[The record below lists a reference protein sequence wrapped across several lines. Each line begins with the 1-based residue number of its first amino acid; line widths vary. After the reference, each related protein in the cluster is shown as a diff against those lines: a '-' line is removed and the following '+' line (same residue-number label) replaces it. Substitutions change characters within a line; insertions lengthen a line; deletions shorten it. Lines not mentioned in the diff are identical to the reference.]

1 MNKIWILLLSFFL
14 LNCSFDT
21 RSGIWTQNKKIEELN
36 KDTEILFKKKR
47 TISEEFNS
55 SLNFKLNLTN
65 ILKQN
70 SSHLSNNSGL
80 SNFNIEIKNS
90 SKFKFSKI
98 KNFNYFEPSL
108 VSDGNNFAF
117 FDDKS
122 NLLKFDQL
130 SKIVWK
136 KNFYEKYEKKIKP
149 ILTLA
154 LHQNNLVVVDNIGKI
169 YNVNFSN
176 GDLIWSKMNLNP
188 FNSQLKIYK
197 NKIYAIDMN
206 NILICYSLKDGKEL
220 WKFKSD
226 DTFLKS
232 NKRNSLSIKNDVV
245 YFNNSL
251 GDIIAVNAI
260 EGSLIWQL
268 PTQSSNVYENAF
280 GLKMSDLVISGEDI
294 ISSNNRNE
302 FYSFNLI
309 NGVLN
314 WKQNINSNVRPVIIN
329 NYIFTFSN
337 EGYFFII
344 DKKLGNIIRI
354 TNVFKNFEKDISPVG
369 FIVGKK
375 EILLSTSNGKL
386 LIIDIA
392 TGKTKLILKID
403 NDIISRPFIFNKEV
417 LLVKNNAIIRL
428 N

>member
-1 MNKIWILLLSFFL
+1 
-14 LNCSFDT
+14 
-21 RSGIWTQNKKIEELN
+21 
-36 KDTEILFKKKR
+36 
-47 TISEEFNS
+47 
-55 SLNFKLNLTN
+55 
-65 ILKQN
+65 
-70 SSHLSNNSGL
+70 
-80 SNFNIEIKNS
+80 
-90 SKFKFSKI
+90 
-98 KNFNYFEPSL
+98 
-108 VSDGNNFAF
+108 
-117 FDDKS
+117 
-122 NLLKFDQL
+122 
-130 SKIVWK
+130 
-136 KNFYEKYEKKIKP
+136 
-149 ILTLA
+149 
-154 LHQNNLVVVDNIGKI
+154 
-169 YNVNFSN
+169 
-176 GDLIWSKMNLNP
+176 
-188 FNSQLKIYK
+188 
-197 NKIYAIDMN
+197 
-206 NILICYSLKDGKEL
+206 
-220 WKFKSD
+220 
-226 DTFLKS
+226 
-232 NKRNSLSIKNDVV
+232 
-245 YFNNSL
+245 
-251 GDIIAVNAI
+251 
-260 EGSLIWQL
+260 
-268 PTQSSNVYENAF
+268 
-280 GLKMSDLVISGEDI
+280 MSDLVISGEDI

-403 NDIISRPFIFNKEV
+403 NDIISRPFIFNKQV

>member
-1 MNKIWILLLSFFL
+1 M
-14 LNCSFDT
+14 
-21 RSGIWTQNKKIEELN
+21 
-36 KDTEILFKKKR
+36 
-47 TISEEFNS
+47 
-55 SLNFKLNLTN
+55 
-65 ILKQN
+65 
-70 SSHLSNNSGL
+70 
-80 SNFNIEIKNS
+80 
-90 SKFKFSKI
+90 
-98 KNFNYFEPSL
+98 
-108 VSDGNNFAF
+108 
-117 FDDKS
+117 
-122 NLLKFDQL
+122 
-130 SKIVWK
+130 
-136 KNFYEKYEKKIKP
+136 
-149 ILTLA
+149 
-154 LHQNNLVVVDNIGKI
+154 VVDNIGKI